1 MIDTIFLIMFLV
13 VASMILIS
21 AFTNAGRLLTREEQ
35 ERLWDD
41 ELDKSTSIEHSD
53 LIGNIHHRNIHH
65 RSPFDD

>member
-21 AFTNAGRLLTREEQ
+21 AFTNAGRRLTREEW
-35 ERLWDD
+35 EEVWDS
-41 ELDKSTSIEHSD
+41 ESEKRTSVRHSD
-53 LIGNIHHRNIHH
+53 LINNIHY